1 MYKNLRIIFT
11 ILSAICLAA
20 VIPMGMLFD
29 YPGLFGALI
38 GAGIFFMLML
48 LCKQSQESAEKKAEQ
63 LAQTDADDADST
75 GSADS
80 ADDQA
85 QAKMPPQKTV
95 ASAKNAPPK
104 YKRKKK

>member
-48 LCKQSQESAEKKAEQ
+48 LCKQSQESAEKKAER
-63 LAQTDADDADST
+63 LAQTDDDDADST
-75 GSADS
+75 
-80 ADDQA
+80 DDQT
-85 QAKMPPQKTV
+85 QAKTSPQKNV

>member
-48 LCKQSQESAEKKAEQ
+48 LCKQSQESAEKKAER
-63 LAQTDADDADST
+63 LAQADADDADST
-75 GSADS
+75 GSANS
-80 ADDQA
+80 ADDQT
-85 QAKMPPQKTV
+85 QAKMPPQKTI
-95 ASAKNAPPK
+95 AAAKNAPPK